1 MLIYLFPEHFARI
14 VFVERRSVS
23 IMASSRKVT
32 VPILQ
37 NIPGNTPQPGTFFWK
52 LWEYSEA
59 YAIKSLNTSY
69 IQGIKNGTLDPR
81 NYGYSMVNDA
91 YYSFRGADAYGEAAK
106 KATDVKLK
114 NYLLEREKIY
124 KEQKKRFAKK
134 WHIKDASSIAAIEVC
149 LVKRC

>member
-1 MLIYLFPEHFARI
+1 MLIYLFPEYFARI
-14 VFVERRSVS
+14 AFVERRSVS

-37 NIPGNTPQPGTFFWK
+37 NISGNAPDPDAFFWK
-52 LWEYSEA
+52 LWEYSKA
-59 YAIKSLNTSY
+59 YAIKSLNTSF

-81 NYGYSMVNDA
+81 NYDYSMVNDA
-91 YYSFRGADAYGEAAK
+91 YYTFRG
-106 KATDVKLK
+106 
-114 NYLLEREKIY
+114 EREKIY